1 MKGIVIEDYG
11 NFKKGDEVQF
21 YEYNKWLGKLGSYVM
36 VRNLS
41 QGTLEWIEQDK
52 IKWLKDE

>member
-41 QGTLEWIEQDK
+41 QGTLEWIEQSK